1 MISGQSSFSAVRRD
15 LGECEWPQEGLES
28 VPACPVCGSQ
38 SRTELFHD
46 LTDRVFFCAPGKW
59 HMFLCRA
66 CRSAYL
72 DPRPTPEFIHLA
84 YTRYFT
90 HANSSGN
97 DGKVRH
103 SGVRRLRRALGNGYR
118 NWRYG
123 TRFEPS
129 LKLGIPAAYAFSRQR
144 QVVDADMRLIPRA
157 WAGGRLLDVG
167 AGNGDY
173 LLKAHAAG
181 WDVVGVEPD
190 AEACAVACRAGLDVR
205 NGGID
210 SLAAGQQQF
219 DVITIN
225 HVIEHVHDPRAL
237 LKRTFALL
245 RPSGVLCI
253 ETPNV
258 ASRSS
263 MRFGSSWYS
272 LDPPRHLVL
281 FNWDS
286 LKMLIGE
293 IGFKCIRSVARC
305 DQYANVVAKS
315 RSISRGEDPEA
326 SHKSLLRDHMEA
338 LLFDLTSGVSRGDSD
353 FITLVARKS

>member
-1 MISGQSSFSAVRRD
+1 MISGQRRVEDLRRD

-28 VPACPVCGSQ
+28 VPACPVCGSR
-38 SRTELFHD
+38 SRSELFQN
-46 LTDRVFFCAPGKW
+46 LTDRVFFCAPGQW
-59 HMFLCRA
+59 SMFLCRA

-72 DPRPTPEFIHLA
+72 DPRPKPEFIHLA

-90 HANSSGN
+90 HAESN
-97 DGKVRH
+97 DNGGDSRHASVRNF
-103 SGVRRLRRALGNGYR
+103 RRALGNGYR

-123 TRFEPS
+123 THMEPS
-129 LKLGIPAAYAFSRQR
+129 LKLGIPVAYVLSRYR
-144 QVVDADMRLIPRA
+144 RVIDADMRLIPRA

-173 LLKAHAAG
+173 LLKARSAG

-190 AEACAVACRAGLDVR
+190 AEACAIARSAGLDVH

-210 SLAAGQQQF
+210 SLAVNQHQF
-219 DVITIN
+219 DVVTIN

-237 LKRTFALL
+237 LQQAFALL

-263 MRFGSSWYS
+263 MRFGGSWYS
-272 LDPPRHLVL
+272 LDPPRHLVV

-293 IGFKCIRSVARC
+293 VGFECIRSVARN
-305 DQYANVVAKS
+305 DQYANIVAKS
-315 RSISRGEDPEA
+315 RSILIGEDPEV
-326 SHKSLLRDHMEA
+326 SHKPLFRDHIEA
-338 LLFDLTSGVSRGDSD
+338 LFLELTLGVAGGSSD